1 MSQIVSIPALPAAP
15 ARRGVIGKVLHDPL
29 GIISLVVL
37 LLILLATVL
46 APVLAPQDPG
56 RSSLDDIFAPISAAH
71 PLGGDSAG
79 RDLLSRLLYGA
90 QVSLLG
96 ASIALLTSLVIGLP
110 AGLIAG
116 YYGRTFD
123 SVSSW
128 AANLLQALPAIIVL
142 LALRTVF
149 GPSIWTSMVIFGV
162 MLAPG
167 AYRLVRATASGV
179 RNELYIDA
187 ALVSGLSDTRI
198 IARHMLRV
206 VRGPLIMHSAMVLA
220 ICINIQAGLE
230 FLGFGD
236 PQTASWGSMLNEGFL
251 NIFQAP
257 QMLSWPG
264 LALFLTSAA
273 LALFAG
279 SLRDALQAGTA
290 KPARRRRVAAP
301 PAGTAPD
308 APPSGPP
315 AGNGESPPD
324 ALLSIRGLRVAY
336 GGGSVEVVHGVSLDV
351 ARGEVVGLVGESGS
365 GKTQVALSVL
375 GLLPTGG
382 EVTSGAIALAGEPL
396 LGRPA
401 SFLRTVRG
409 RRIGYIPQE
418 PMSNLD
424 PSFRVGNQ
432 LSEVVR
438 VHLGLSRAAA
448 RDRVLDL
455 LARVGIPDPARTY
468 RAFPH
473 EISGGMAQRVLIAGA
488 VSCDPELLIADEP
501 TTALDVTVQADI
513 LDLLRD
519 LQQEKGLGV
528 LFVTHNFGVVADV
541 CDRVLVMRQGEI
553 VEDRPAQEIFDT
565 PRHDYTRLL
574 LGSMLDG
581 RPARLARAAATGDG
595 RA

>member
-1 MSQIVSIPALPAAP
+1 MSQMVSIPAPTAVA
-15 ARRGVIGKVLHDPL
+15 ARRGVISKVLHDPL
-29 GIISLVVL
+29 GIISLMVL
-37 LLILLATVL
+37 LLILFATVL
-46 APVLAPQDPG
+46 APVLAPQDPA
-56 RSSLDDIFAPISAAH
+56 RSSLDDIFATISAGH

-96 ASIALLTSLVIGLP
+96 ATIALLTSLVIGLP

-128 AANLLQALPAIIVL
+128 ASNLLQALPAIIVL

-167 AYRLVRATASGV
+167 AYRLVRATVSGV

-198 IARHMLRV
+198 IARHMIRV

-257 QMLSWPG
+257 QMLFWPG
-264 LALFLTSAA
+264 LALFMTSAA
-273 LALFAG
+273 LALFAS
-279 SLRDALQAGTA
+279 SLRDALQAGAA
-290 KPARRRRVAAP
+290 KPVRRRHRV
-301 PAGTAPD
+301 TA
-308 APPSGPP
+308 SP
-315 AGNGESPPD
+315 AGNNEGSGAPETIGTAAPSS
-324 ALLSIRGLRVAY
+324 ALLSVRDLRVAY
-336 GGGSVEVVHGVSLDV
+336 SAGSIEVVHGVSLDV
-351 ARGEVVGLVGESGS
+351 AHGEVVGLVGESGS

-375 GLLPTGG
+375 DLLPTGG

-396 LGRPA
+396 LGRSA

-488 VSCDPELLIADEP
+488 VSCDPELLVADEP

-528 LFVTHNFGVVADV
+528 LFVTHNFGVVADI

-553 VEDRPAQEIFDT
+553 VEGGHAQAIFDT
-565 PRHDYTRLL
+565 PRHDYTRSL

-581 RPARLARAAATGDG
+581 RPSRLARAKATGES
-595 RA
+595 RV

>member
-1 MSQIVSIPALPAAP
+1 
-15 ARRGVIGKVLHDPL
+15 
-29 GIISLVVL
+29 
-37 LLILLATVL
+37 
-46 APVLAPQDPG
+46 
-56 RSSLDDIFAPISAAH
+56 
-71 PLGGDSAG
+71 
-79 RDLLSRLLYGA
+79 
-90 QVSLLG
+90 
-96 ASIALLTSLVIGLP
+96 
-110 AGLIAG
+110 
-116 YYGRTFD
+116 
-123 SVSSW
+123 
-128 AANLLQALPAIIVL
+128 
-142 LALRTVF
+142 
-149 GPSIWTSMVIFGV
+149 
-162 MLAPG
+162 
-167 AYRLVRATASGV
+167 
-179 RNELYIDA
+179 
-187 ALVSGLSDTRI
+187 
-198 IARHMLRV
+198 
-206 VRGPLIMHSAMVLA
+206 MVLA

-257 QMLSWPG
+257 QMLFWPG
-264 LALFLTSAA
+264 LALFMTAAA
-273 LALFAG
+273 LALFAS

-290 KPARRRRVAAP
+290 KPVRHRRRHVATP
-301 PAGTAPD
+301 LAGNGAV
-308 APPSGPP
+308 P
-315 AGNGESPPD
+315 AGNGATPSGNGAASAGNGAAPSD
-324 ALLSIRGLRVAY
+324 ALLSVRDLRVAY
-336 GGGSVEVVHGVSLDV
+336 SGGSVEVVHGVSLEV

-375 GLLPTGG
+375 DLLPTGG
-382 EVTSGAIALAGEPL
+382 DVTTGAIALAGEPL
-396 LGRPA
+396 LGRSA

-473 EISGGMAQRVLIAGA
+473 EISGGMAQRILIAGA

-519 LQQEKGLGV
+519 LQQEKGLGM
-528 LFVTHNFGVVADV
+528 LFVTHNFGVVADI

-553 VEDRPAQEIFDT
+553 VENGPAQAIFDT
-565 PRHDYTRLL
+565 PRHEYTRSLL
-574 LGSMLDG
+574 DSMLDG
-581 RPARLARAAATGDG
+581 RPARLARAKAAKAAKAAETTGATGTTGISGDS

>member
-1 MSQIVSIPALPAAP
+1 MSQLVPIPAPAAVP
-15 ARRGVIGKVLHDPL
+15 ARRGVIGKVVHDPL
-29 GIISLVVL
+29 GVISLVIL

-46 APVLAPQDPG
+46 AAVLAPQDPA

-96 ASIALLTSLVIGLP
+96 ATIALLTSLVIGLP

-128 AANLLQALPAIIVL
+128 ASNLLQALPAIIVL

-162 MLAPG
+162 ILAPG
-167 AYRLVRATASGV
+167 AYRLVRATVSGV

-257 QMLSWPG
+257 QMLFWPG

-273 LALFAG
+273 LALVAS
-279 SLRDALQAGTA
+279 SLRDALQAGAA
-290 KPARRRRVAAP
+290 KPVRRRSVKAP
-301 PAGTAPD
+301 PAGSGAAP
-308 APPSGPP
+308 S
-315 AGNGESPPD
+315 D
-324 ALLSIRGLRVAY
+324 ALLSVRDLRVAY

-351 ARGEVVGLVGESGS
+351 AHGEVVGLVGESGS

-375 GLLPTGG
+375 DLLPTGG

-396 LGRPA
+396 LGRSA

-409 RRIGYIPQE
+409 HRIGYIPQE
-418 PMSNLD
+418 PLSNLD
-424 PSFRVGNQ
+424 PSFRIGNQ

-528 LFVTHNFGVVADV
+528 LFVTHDFGVVADI

-553 VEDRPAQEIFDT
+553 VEDGPAEAIFDT
-565 PRHDYTRLL
+565 PRHDYTRSL

-581 RPARLARAAATGDG
+581 RPARLARVTGDG

>member
-1 MSQIVSIPALPAAP
+1 MSQLVPIPAPTAVP
-15 ARRGVIGKVLHDPL
+15 ARRGVISKVVHDPL
-29 GIISLVVL
+29 GVISLVAL
-37 LLILLATVL
+37 LLIVLATVL
-46 APVLAPQDPG
+46 AAVLAPQDPA

-96 ASIALLTSLVIGLP
+96 ATIALLASLVIGLP

-128 AANLLQALPAIIVL
+128 ASNLLQALPAIIVL

-162 MLAPG
+162 ILAPG
-167 AYRLVRATASGV
+167 AYRLVRATVSGV

-257 QMLSWPG
+257 QMLFWPG

-273 LALFAG
+273 LALVAS
-279 SLRDALQAGTA
+279 SLRDALQAGAA
-290 KPARRRRVAAP
+290 KPVRRRSVKA
-301 PAGTAPD
+301 
-308 APPSGPP
+308 PP
-315 AGNGESPPD
+315 AGNGAVPSD
-324 ALLSIRGLRVAY
+324 ALLSVRDLRVAY
-336 GGGSVEVVHGVSLDV
+336 SGGSVEVVHGVSLDV
-351 ARGEVVGLVGESGS
+351 AHGEVVGLVGESGS

-375 GLLPTGG
+375 DLLPTGG
-382 EVTSGAIALAGEPL
+382 QVTSGAIALAGEPL
-396 LGRPA
+396 LGRSA

-409 RRIGYIPQE
+409 HRIGYIPQE
-418 PMSNLD
+418 PLSNLD
-424 PSFRVGNQ
+424 PSFRIGNQ

-528 LFVTHNFGVVADV
+528 LFVTHDFGVVADI

-553 VEDRPAQEIFDT
+553 VEDGPAEAIFDT
-565 PRHDYTRLL
+565 PQHDYTRSL

-581 RPARLARAAATGDG
+581 RPARLARVKATGDG

>member
-1 MSQIVSIPALPAAP
+1 MSQMVSIPAPAAVA
-15 ARRGVIGKVLHDPL
+15 ARRGVISKVLHDPL

-37 LLILLATVL
+37 LLILFATVL
-46 APVLAPQDPG
+46 APVLAPQDPA
-56 RSSLDDIFAPISAAH
+56 RSSLDDIFAPISAGH

-96 ASIALLTSLVIGLP
+96 ATIALLTSLVIGLP

-128 AANLLQALPAIIVL
+128 ASNLLQALPAIIVL

-167 AYRLVRATASGV
+167 AYRLVRATVSGV

-198 IARHMLRV
+198 IARHMIRV

-220 ICINIQAGLE
+220 ICISIQAGLE

-257 QMLSWPG
+257 QMLFWPG
-264 LALFLTSAA
+264 LALFMASAA
-273 LALFAG
+273 LALFAS
-279 SLRDALQAGTA
+279 SLRDALQAGAA
-290 KPARRRRVAAP
+290 KPVRRRHRAAAP
-301 PAGTAPD
+301 PAGNTEGSGAAETRGTA
-308 APPSGPP
+308 ATS
-315 AGNGESPPD
+315 S
-324 ALLSIRGLRVAY
+324 ALLSVRDLRVAY
-336 GGGSVEVVHGVSLDV
+336 SGGSIEVVHGVSLDV
-351 ARGEVVGLVGESGS
+351 AHGEVVGLVGESGS

-375 GLLPTGG
+375 DLLPTGG

-488 VSCDPELLIADEP
+488 VSCDPQLLVADEP

-528 LFVTHNFGVVADV
+528 LFVTHDFGVVADI

-553 VEDRPAQEIFDT
+553 VESGHAQAIFDS
-565 PRHDYTRLL
+565 PRHDYTRSL

-581 RPARLARAAATGDG
+581 RPSRLARAKATGDS
-595 RA
+595 RV

>member
-1 MSQIVSIPALPAAP
+1 MSLSIPVPAAVP
-15 ARRGVIGKVLHDPL
+15 ARRGVISKVMHDPL
-29 GIISLVVL
+29 GVISLVVL
-37 LLILLATVL
+37 VLILLATVL
-46 APVLAPQDPG
+46 AAVLAPQDPA

-96 ASIALLTSLVIGLP
+96 ATIALLTSLVIGLP

-128 AANLLQALPAIIVL
+128 TSNLLQALPAIIVL
-142 LALRTVF
+142 LALRTAF

-162 MLAPG
+162 ILAPG
-167 AYRLVRATASGV
+167 AYRLVRATVSGV

-187 ALVSGLSDTRI
+187 AMVSGLSDTRI

-257 QMLSWPG
+257 QMLFWPG
-264 LALFLTSAA
+264 LALFLTSSA
-273 LALFAG
+273 LALVAS
-279 SLRDALQAGTA
+279 SLRDALQAGA
-290 KPARRRRVAAP
+290 VKPVRRRRSVKA
-301 PAGTAPD
+301 
-308 APPSGPP
+308 PP
-315 AGNGESPPD
+315 AGNGAAPSD
-324 ALLSIRGLRVAY
+324 ALLSVRELRVAY
-336 GGGSVEVVHGVSLDV
+336 SGGSVEVVHGVSLDV
-351 ARGEVVGLVGESGS
+351 AHGEVVGLVGESGS

-382 EVTSGAIALAGEPL
+382 EVTSGAIALAGERL
-396 LGRPA
+396 LGRSA

-418 PMSNLD
+418 PLSNLD
-424 PSFRVGNQ
+424 PSFRIGNQ

-528 LFVTHNFGVVADV
+528 LFVTHDFGVVADI

-553 VEDRPAQEIFDT
+553 VEDGPAQAIFDT
-565 PRHDYTRLL
+565 PRHDYTRSL

-581 RPARLARAAATGDG
+581 RPARLARVTEDG

>member
-1 MSQIVSIPALPAAP
+1 MSQMVTIPAPTAVP

-29 GIISLVVL
+29 GIISLVAL

-46 APVLAPQDPG
+46 ATVLAPQDPA

-96 ASIALLTSLVIGLP
+96 AAIALLTSLVIGLP

-123 SVSSW
+123 SVTSW
-128 AANLLQALPAIIVL
+128 TSNLLQALPAIIVL

-167 AYRLVRATASGV
+167 AFRLVRATVSGV

-187 ALVSGLSDTRI
+187 ALVSGLSDSRI

-257 QMLSWPG
+257 QMLFWPG
-264 LALFLTSAA
+264 LALFMTSAA
-273 LALFAG
+273 LALFAS
-279 SLRDALQAGTA
+279 SLRDALQAGSA
-290 KPARRRRVAAP
+290 KPVRRRRRVAAP
-301 PAGTAPD
+301 PAGN
-308 APPSGPP
+308 G
-315 AGNGESPPD
+315 AGNAAAPSD
-324 ALLSIRGLRVAY
+324 ALLSVRDLRVAY
-336 GGGSVEVVHGVSLDV
+336 SGGSVEVVHGVSLDV
-351 ARGEVVGLVGESGS
+351 ARGEIVGLVGESGS

-375 GLLPTGG
+375 DLLPTGG

-396 LGRPA
+396 LGRSA

-432 LSEVVR
+432 LSEAVR

-473 EISGGMAQRVLIAGA
+473 EISGGMAQRILIAGA

-528 LFVTHNFGVVADV
+528 LFVTHNFGVVADI

-553 VEDRPAQEIFDT
+553 VEDGPAQAIFDT
-565 PRHDYTRLL
+565 PQHDYTRSLL
-574 LGSMLDG
+574 DSMLDG
-581 RPARLARAAATGDG
+581 RPARLARAEATGDS
-595 RA
+595 RV